1 MSFSLL
7 LQHIEHPPTRQLLEE
22 ISLKVPGVAKA
33 DCAGFLEHWCGI
45 VASNLEI
52 HDARAFQAALRSAG
66 YETDIVLDHEIP
78 ALHPDYRCQRIAI
91 SQDSILMT
99 DAMGRSRDKLRK
111 ELVFASAGIIVRQT
125 LVTKFRVEIETRYSS
140 HGDYSVP
147 VENRSKQPVD
157 KTFFR
162 IDLFFT
168 NEPNR
173 LSIEIDS
180 ESVFFYSDI
189 LMRLRDKLNLKVL
202 MTDLSF
208 LLPAERMNTS
218 LRERSL
224 DHTYSSMNA
233 YEEEIRWAFYRLG
246 AKA

>member
-7 LQHIEHPPTRQLLEE
+7 LHHIDHPPSRQILED
-22 ISLKVPGVAKA
+22 ISLNVPGVAKA
-33 DCAGFLEHWCGI
+33 DCVGFLEHWLGI
-45 VASNLEI
+45 VASNLELN
-52 HDARAFQAALRSAG
+52 DAQAFQSALRSAG
-66 YETDIVLDHEIP
+66 YETDIVLDRDIP
-78 ALHPDYRCQRIAI
+78 VLHSDYRCQRIAI
-91 SQDSILMT
+91 TDQLLLLT
-99 DAMGRSRDKLRK
+99 DAMGRSRNKPRN
-111 ELVFASAGIIVRQT
+111 ELVFASAGIVERQT

-140 HGDYSVP
+140 HGNYSVP
-147 VENRSKQPVD
+147 VENRFRKAVD
-157 KTFFR
+157 KSVFR

-168 NEPNR
+168 HEPNR
-173 LSIEIDS
+173 ISIEIDS

-189 LMRLRDKLNLKVL
+189 LMRLRDTLNLKIL